1 MRVATWNVAAVNNNP
16 FEYWLTHPDPE
27 YARLMRGVEQFILE
41 PGARDVPVGSVFSDA
56 MFAELRERMDAEG
69 WAGVPET
76 EALWRSDFRE
86 RKIISG
92 FLRDGTLGKKRLASM
107 PDRFTNTITA
117 ADGSSHPRPS
127 VINSFTGPMQTTR
140 EWWEQWLAF
149 LFVEPLQLA
158 GRDGAPSAR
167 RPAQLLRAIPAS
179 KYPELSAAEEA
190 ISLPL
195 QTLCLAL
202 FDAILVHVLNTLAP
216 GAWLPLKQQ
225 LVQRLVL
232 GKVARTAELLGE
244 PRYAGVGVFCL
255 QEAGAAL
262 AHTLRAQLAPGRFV
276 VAPGA
281 LDPSRDQNSLALLSA
296 ELFDEGSVQEV
307 SRAVE
312 RLLPSS
318 SLAPGDLLA
327 FTVAPARADGG
338 APYLL
343 ASFHGDTNGLQTA
356 PVLAA
361 LAAYAAGEG
370 AEPGGRPLRLLLG
383 LDANAHLGGDA
394 RTHYT
399 AQQLEADCAAAGLLD
414 CWPLEAR
421 WAGCLTTNSARTF
434 LQPQLNKA
442 CPHADMATGGDRN
455 PKVAARRG
463 RARDVGPAGRSRA
476 RADGRL
482 PLTAAYAPRPRARLS
497 PRAAGPHSL
506 LGGGLRGG
514 RLLARQHGRRQLRA
528 GARPARARLPVGPLH
543 RARRGHPAGAGPKR
557 QQLSTRPA
565 PARLSTG
572 P

>member
-86 RKIISG
+86 RTIISG

-232 GKVARTAELLGE
+232 GKVARTAELLGG

-262 AHTLRAQLAPGRFV
+262 ARTLRAQLAPGRFV

-338 APYLL
+338 APYLI
-343 ASFHGDTNGLQTA
+343 ASFHGDTNGLATV
-356 PVLAA
+356 PVVRA
-361 LAAYAAGEG
+361 LAELAGS
-370 AEPGGRPLRLLLG
+370 AELAGHTLLFG
-383 LDANAHLGGDA
+383 LDANTYERRSPKTQHVLDFADAYARAGLTSCWGDRPDPANHTTFNA
-394 RTHYT
+394 RTY
-399 AQQLEADCAAAGLLD
+399 
-414 CWPLEAR
+414 
-421 WAGCLTTNSARTF
+421 

-442 CPHADMATGGDRN
+442 VRLSELGAPGAGDKN
-455 PKVAARRG
+455 PKDFILFPRG
-463 RARDVGPAGRSRA
+463 RYDVVRTAKDNTGRGEYLERTVFPTLAFPS
-476 RADGRL
+476 DHG
-482 PLTAAYAPRPRARLS
+482 
-497 PRAAGPHSL
+497 
-506 LGGGLRGG
+506 
-514 RLLARQHGRRQLRA
+514 LLATVLR
-528 GARPARARLPVGPLH
+528 ARPA
-543 RARRGHPAGAGPKR
+543 
-557 QQLSTRPA
+557 A
-565 PARLSTG
+565 PG
-572 P
+572 